1 MSKLIIT
8 MGDPAGIGPE
18 IINRAVGKGKME
30 GFDLEVYGEK
40 NLLPD
45 VTLPVRSF
53 GVAPQNIAMG
63 KVNAA
68 CGHAA
73 YIYLEAAIEE
83 CLAGRADGIVTGPLN
98 KEALN
103 LGGHPYPGHTEILA
117 EKSGVDDF
125 VMLLSWPQFAVSHV
139 TTHVPVRR
147 AVDLIT
153 REKIISI
160 TKITAEAMTKIA
172 GPDATIAV
180 AALNPHGGENGLL
193 GNEEIDI
200 IIPAVKELQAMGF
213 PVSGPFPPDTA
224 FHRAWQ
230 GEFAAVIA
238 MLHDHGHIAGK
249 LVDFDL
255 GVNCSLGL
263 PFVRTS
269 VGHGT
274 GFDIAGKGIANPQSL
289 ISAIEMGFK
298 LI

>member
-1 MSKLIIT
+1 MPKLIIT

-18 IINRAVGKGKME
+18 IITKACGTVRSDVE
-30 GFDLEVYGEK
+30 LEIYGEAE
-40 NLLPD
+40 LLGD
-45 VTLPVRSF
+45 SAVPVRSF
-53 GVAPQNIAMG
+53 GAAPPALRMG
-63 KVNAA
+63 EVDAA

-73 YIYLEAAIEE
+73 YVYLEAAIEE

-103 LGGHPYPGHTEILA
+103 LGGHNYPGHTEILA
-117 EKSGVDDF
+117 EKAGVSDF

-139 TTHVPVRR
+139 TTHLPVRR
-147 AVDLIT
+147 AVDMIS
-153 REKIISI
+153 RENIIS
-160 TKITAEAMTKIA
+160 TTTITAAALDKIY
-172 GPDATIAV
+172 GPGTPIAV

-193 GNEEIDI
+193 GYEEIET
-200 IIPAVKELQAMGF
+200 IIPAVKELQAAGLN
-213 PVSGPFPPDTA
+213 VSGPFPPDSA
-224 FHRAWQ
+224 FHRAWR
-230 GEFAAVIA
+230 GEFRAVIA

-255 GVNCSLGL
+255 GVNCTLSL

-289 ISAIEMGFK
+289 LAAVDMAVK